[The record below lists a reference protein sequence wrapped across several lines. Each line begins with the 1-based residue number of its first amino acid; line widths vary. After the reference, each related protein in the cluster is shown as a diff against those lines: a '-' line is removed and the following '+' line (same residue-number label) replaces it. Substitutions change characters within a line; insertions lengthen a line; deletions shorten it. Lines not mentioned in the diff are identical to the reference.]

1 MKYII
6 LALTLTFAS
15 CATNKQPSIEGK
27 LTNFT
32 VSDGK
37 ASFKLDE
44 VQYKNVTVLSE
55 SVNTMGNSC
64 GQEIEV
70 VMSNG
75 EITSVY
81 TKVNNTFWKWFA
93 YFFGTV
99 LLLIVVIGGFSA
111 NDDTNQRYSAN
122 RGSNWQDEIKY

>member
-1 MKYII
+1 MKYILI
-6 LALTLTFAS
+6 ALALSFTS
-15 CATNKQPSIEGK
+15 CTTNEPSTKGK

-55 SVNTMGNSC
+55 SATTMGNSC
-64 GQEIEV
+64 GQEVEV

-81 TKVNNTFWKWFA
+81 TKVTNTFWKYTA
-93 YFFGTV
+93 YFIGGC
-99 LLLIVVIGGFSA
+99 LLLTILIGVFSA